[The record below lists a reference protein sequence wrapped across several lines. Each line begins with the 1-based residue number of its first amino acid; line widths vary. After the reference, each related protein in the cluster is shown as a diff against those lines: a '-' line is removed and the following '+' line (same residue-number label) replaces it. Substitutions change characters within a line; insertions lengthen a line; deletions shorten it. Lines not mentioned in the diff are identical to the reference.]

1 MLSSSSPPSNSLACA
16 ATQLETTVAG
26 ADNVKLRRYDSP
38 IRDRRAQHTRTAIM
52 DAAERLFTTRGFV
65 RTTLPAVADAAG
77 VSLATV
83 KLLARTKTDLVLTVW
98 HRTLA
103 GVDDQVPVVQRDWF
117 RRQYEIAD
125 PVERIEFASAM
136 GLMVR
141 QRIAGLMAVIES
153 GATVDDSLA
162 ELKHRMFEEHWH
174 VTRRFAQRLADDGH
188 LRPGLTVEKAT
199 DELWLLNQISVF
211 RLLVETRG
219 WTPDQYT
226 DWLTRSTIHAML
238 PPELHP

>member
-1 MLSSSSPPSNSLACA
+1 M
-16 ATQLETTVAG
+16 
-26 ADNVKLRRYDSP
+26 ADNVKPRRYDSP
-38 IRDRRAQHTRTAIM
+38 VRERRAKQTRTTIL
-52 DAAERLFTTRGFV
+52 DAAERLFTARGFV
-65 RTTLPAVADAAG
+65 RTTLPAVADEAG

-125 PVERIEFASAM
+125 PVERIRFAAEM

-141 QRIAGLMAVIES
+141 QRIAGLMAIIES
-153 GATVDDSLA
+153 GAMVDDSLA
-162 ELKHRMFEEHWH
+162 ELKHRMFEEHWD
-174 VTRRFAQRLADDGH
+174 VTRRFAQRLDDDGH

-199 DELWLLNQISVF
+199 DELWLLNQISNY
-211 RLLVETRG
+211 RLLTETRG
-219 WTPDQYT
+219 WTPDEYT
-226 DWLTRSTIHAML
+226 AWLTRTTIHAML